1 VGSRGLMT
9 SWNHS
14 RALKTMLE
22 RKSIRRFE
30 DKEVPRDLIEQI
42 VRAGQRAPTGGNM
55 QLYSFVLISDP
66 YKKKQISQAIGSQR
80 CMQEAPVWIMVCVD
94 WHRHIK
100 FLKSLGIE
108 TRWRQVEKFWRGI
121 ICAILAA
128 ENMVLAA
135 EALGLGSVFVG
146 DPRSAT
152 VKIAR
157 ILKMPD
163 NNVLPVVLL
172 CIGYPAE
179 NPPQR
184 PRWSLEAVLHE
195 NEYEPASEQLIKDYY
210 EAANKRLVEMN
221 YFKYLKIEG
230 ISSWAEHLKMR
241 FPPNQKRVTEE
252 ILRKD
257 LRELGFLY

>member
-1 VGSRGLMT
+1 MNQT
-9 SWNHS
+9 SIID
-14 RALKTMLE
+14 TMLE
-22 RKSIRRFE
+22 RKSIRHFE
-30 DKEVPRDLIEQI
+30 DRMVQRDLIEQI

-66 YKKKQISQAIGSQR
+66 EKKKQISQAIGSQK

-100 FLKSLGIE
+100 FLKHLGIE
-108 TRWRQVEKFWRGI
+108 TNWRPVEKLWRGI

-135 EALGLGSVFVG
+135 EAFGLGSVFVG

-152 VKIAR
+152 VRIAR

-163 NNVLPVVLL
+163 DVLPVVLL

-179 NPPQR
+179 DPPKR
-184 PRWSLEAVLHE
+184 PRWPVEAVLHE
-195 NEYEPASEQLIKDYY
+195 NEYEPVSEQLIKDYY

-221 YFKYLKIEG
+221 YFQKG
-230 ISSWAEHLKMR
+230 ISSWAEHLEKR
-241 FPPNQKRVTEE
+241 FPSNQKRVLEE
-252 ILRKD
+252 ILRRD
-257 LRELGFLY
+257 LRELGFLF

>member
-1 VGSRGLMT
+1 MDQT
-9 SWNHS
+9 P
-14 RALKTMLE
+14 AMKTMLE
-22 RKSIRRFE
+22 RKSVRRFE
-30 DKEVPRDLIEQI
+30 AREVPRDLIEQI

-66 YKKKQISQAIGSQR
+66 DKKNQISKVIGSQR

-108 TRWRQVEKFWRGI
+108 TRWRQVEKYWRGI

-146 DPRSAT
+146 EPRSAT

-163 NNVLPVVLL
+163 NVLPIVLL

-179 NPPQR
+179 DPPQR
-184 PRWSLEAVLHE
+184 PRWPLEAVLHE
-195 NEYEPASEQLIKDYY
+195 NEYEPASEQLIKNYY
-210 EAANKRLVEMN
+210 EAANKRLAEMD
-221 YFKYLKIEG
+221 YFREG
-230 ISSWAEHLKMR
+230 ISNWAEHLEMR
-241 FPPNQKRVTEE
+241 FPSNQKRVTEE